1 MALKTAWTVSI
12 PDDRG
17 STRDGGDPLG
27 FRSYANRLAREL
39 VPMLTQS
46 TFQTRGFSLLCLGVE
61 VAAKT
66 QSEADAQRAFQHTER
81 LWAAASVFHQ
91 GDDAPVAGKRRA
103 KHLLVEAEATGEYPL
118 ERPLFSAPF
127 PAGTF
132 GGYRRSAAAFGLV
145 KGATGR
151 GTRFREV
158 RLTKTGEELAK
169 AFRSSAFPGIKAGHW
184 ARRDSVSPTRV
195 LAAIEASSQTSD
207 AELRALTTGMETYDG
222 FHDRPLSRLRAEFER
237 TDGTLNLDSIDLASL
252 TSAQASAL
260 VQARAL
266 VGAIDQLEF
275 PLRESQRGS
284 DRS

>member
-91 GDDAPVAGKRRA
+91 GDDAPVAGKRPRNTCWL
-103 KHLLVEAEATGEYPL
+103 KRKLLASTPL
-118 ERPLFSAPF
+118 SGRCSARHFRP
-127 PAGTF
+127 
-132 GGYRRSAAAFGLV
+132 
-145 KGATGR
+145 
-151 GTRFREV
+151 E
-158 RLTKTGEELAK
+158 
-169 AFRSSAFPGIKAGHW
+169 H
-184 ARRDSVSPTRV
+184 
-195 LAAIEASSQTSD
+195 LAATADQ
-207 AELRALTTGMETYDG
+207 
-222 FHDRPLSRLRAEFER
+222 RLP
-237 TDGTLNLDSIDLASL
+237 LDSSKVQLAGVPV
-252 TSAQASAL
+252 SA
-260 VQARAL
+260 RF
-266 VGAIDQLEF
+266 D
-275 PLRESQRGS
+275 
-284 DRS
+284 

>member
-118 ERPLFSAPF
+118 ERPLFNAISGRNIWRLPPISGCLWTRQRCNWQGYPF
-127 PAGTF
+127 PRGSTDQDRGGAGQ
-132 GGYRRSAAAFGLV
+132 GLPLV
-145 KGATGR
+145 G
-151 GTRFREV
+151 
-158 RLTKTGEELAK
+158 L
-169 AFRSSAFPGIKAGHW
+169 PGNQG
-184 ARRDSVSPTRV
+184 
-195 LAAIEASSQTSD
+195 
-207 AELRALTTGMETYDG
+207 RALGEKG
-222 FHDRPLSRLRAEFER
+222 LGVANP
-237 TDGTLNLDSIDLASL
+237 G
-252 TSAQASAL
+252 
-260 VQARAL
+260 ARSYRGQL
-266 VGAIDQLEF
+266 PDVG
-275 PLRESQRGS
+275 R
-284 DRS
+284 